1 MKAQQSGPKEI
12 IAGRAELVFALG
24 VSTARI
30 THSWQRS
37 GIVAE
42 IVAPQQA
49 AELIPGSQ
57 QHKSS
62 NCACCGV
69 IEMGLAGARHIQNV
83 FTQPRPKAVMGR
95 QCLATASQAWHGSLP
110 AGVKQLTKISSRG
123 NGSVILAYPS
133 RPVADGL
140 PFVAHFERKYSMV
153 HVWLPQAE
161 SSPPLIWRR
170 RYGIRALSIGLAV
183 TVALALL
190 LSL

>member
-62 NCACCGV
+62 N
-69 IEMGLAGARHIQNV
+69 
-83 FTQPRPKAVMGR
+83 
-95 QCLATASQAWHGSLP
+95 
-110 AGVKQLTKISSRG
+110 
-123 NGSVILAYPS
+123 
-133 RPVADGL
+133 
-140 PFVAHFERKYSMV
+140 
-153 HVWLPQAE
+153 
-161 SSPPLIWRR
+161 
-170 RYGIRALSIGLAV
+170 
-183 TVALALL
+183 
-190 LSL
+190 